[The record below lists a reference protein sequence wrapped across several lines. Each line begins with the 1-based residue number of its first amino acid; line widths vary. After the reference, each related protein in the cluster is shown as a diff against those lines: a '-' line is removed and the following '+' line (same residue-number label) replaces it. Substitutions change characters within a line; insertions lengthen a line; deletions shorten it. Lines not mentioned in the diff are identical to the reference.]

1 MANVT
6 YTVVWGDTLTAIAKR
21 YNTTVNKL
29 VQLNNIKNP
38 NYIVVGQK
46 LIISGTASTVTKNNT
61 SRAVIS
67 VFGLQSNTDR
77 TMYATWKWDKSNT
90 ENYQVKWYYD
100 TGDGVWFVGND
111 STVTE
116 KQCTYNAPSN
126 AKWVKFKVKPIS
138 KKRKVN
144 NKETSYW
151 TASWSTEKSY
161 SFSSNPPTT
170 PPVPTVTMENYTLKA
185 TLDNLDVNATQIEF
199 QVVKDDKSVFS
210 TGKATI
216 KTAHAAYSCAV
227 TAGHSYKVRAR
238 SVKGKVYSAWSNYSS
253 NSDTGPANPLKITKI
268 YAASDTSAYLE
279 WASVGTAETY
289 DLEYTTEKRYFDG
302 SNQTTTVSSI
312 AFAHYEITGLE
323 TGKEYF
329 FRVRAVNKN
338 GKSGWSEINSVVL
351 GKAPSAPTTW
361 SSSTTVTVGETL
373 TFYWVHNAEDKSK
386 QTFAQLEMKIGEET
400 ETIDIE
406 VKEEDTGSTDKNA
419 ETKTPTSL
427 YAINTS
433 EYTEGVEILWRV
445 RTAGTTKV
453 YGDWSV
459 QRSVK
464 VYAPPTLELS
474 VTNAAGDIFDTL
486 DSFPFYVYAL
496 AGPNTQ
502 VPIGYHVSITSNDI
516 YETVDDLGNSK
527 IVNAGDEVYSK
538 YFDISEELM
547 VEMSARN
554 VDLENNYGYKVTV
567 TVSMNSGLT
576 AEASKEFT
584 VAWEE
589 TEYEPNAEISI
600 DSEALTASIR
610 PHCEDENGM
619 SIPDILLSVYRREFD
634 GSFTEIA
641 TDIDSSSNT
650 FVTDPHPALDYARY
664 RVVAKTKST
673 GTVTYCDIA
682 GYPIGE
688 KAAVIQWEED
698 WTSFD
703 ISNEDEFEQPVWA
716 GSMLK
721 LPYNIDINDSH
732 KTDVAMVSY
741 IGRQY
746 PVTYYGTL
754 HSNTITLN
762 VAVDREDTETIYA
775 LRRLSMW
782 MGDVYYR
789 DPSGRGFWANVSVS
803 FSEKHLGV
811 TIPVTIDITRVEG
824 GI

>member
-6 YTVVWGDTLTAIAKR
+6 YTVVWGDTLTAIAKQ
-21 YNTTVNKL
+21 YNTTVSKL
-29 VQLNNIKNP
+29 VELNNITNP
-38 NYIVVGQK
+38 NYIVVGQV
-46 LIISGTASTVTKNNT
+46 LIVSGTASAVTKNNT
-61 SRAVIS
+61 SRAVIT

-100 TGDGVWFVGND
+100 TGDSVWFVGND

-116 KQCTYNAPSN
+116 KQCLYTAPSN
-126 AKWVKFKVKPIS
+126 AKRVKFKVKPIS

-151 TASWSTEKSY
+151 TAAWSTEKSY

-170 PPVPTVTMENYTLKA
+170 PPVPSVTIENYTLNA
-185 TLDNLDVNATQIEF
+185 TLDNLDVNGTQIEF

-216 KTAHAAYSCAV
+216 KTAHASYSCAV
-227 TAGHSYKVRAR
+227 AAGHSYKVRCR
-238 SVKGKVYSAWSNYSS
+238 SVKGKVYSDWSAYSS
-253 NSDTGPANPLKITKI
+253 NVNTGPANPLKITKI
-268 YAASDTSAYLE
+268 YAASTTSAYLE
-279 WASVGTAETY
+279 WPTVGTAETY
-289 DLEYTTEKRYFDG
+289 DLEYTTEKRYFDS

-312 AFAHYEITGLE
+312 TYAHYELTGLE

-329 FRVRAVNKN
+329 FRVRSVNKN

-361 SSSTTVTVGETL
+361 SSSTTVTVGDIL

-386 QTFAQLEMKIGEET
+386 QTYAELEL
-400 ETIDIE
+400 TIDGDTESITIE
-406 VKEEDTGSTDKNA
+406 VKEDTTSTDDDDEKV
-419 ETKTPTSL
+419 PTSL

-433 EYTEGVEILWRV
+433 EYSEGAEILWRV

-453 YGDWSV
+453 YGEWSV
-459 QRSVK
+459 QRTVK

-486 DSFPFYVYAL
+486 ETFPFYIYAL

-502 VPIGYHVSITSNDI
+502 VPIGYHVAIASNDA
-516 YETVDDLGNSK
+516 YETVDDIGNTK
-527 IVNAGDEVYSK
+527 NVNAGDEVYSK
-538 YFDISEELM
+538 YFDISEELL
-547 VEMSARN
+547 VEMSAGN
-554 VDLENNYGYKVTV
+554 INLENNISYKVTV

-576 AEASKEFT
+576 TEASAEFT
-584 VAWEE
+584 VAWTE
-589 TEYEPNAEISI
+589 TDYEPNAEISI
-600 DSEALTASIR
+600 DMEALTASIR
-610 PHCEDENGM
+610 PHCEFDT
-619 SIPDILLSVYRREFD
+619 LLSVYRREFD

-641 TDIDSSSNT
+641 TNIDSSSNT
-650 FVTDPHPALDYARY
+650 FVTDPHPALDFARY
-664 RVVAKTKST
+664 RIVAKAKDT
-673 GTVTYCDIA
+673 GTITYCDIP
-682 GYPIGE
+682 GYPIEE
-688 KAAVIQWEED
+688 KSVVIQWEED
-698 WTSFD
+698 WTTFD
-703 ISNEDEFEQPVWA
+703 ITNEDELEQPVWS

-732 KTDVAMVSY
+732 AKDVSLVSY
-741 IGRQY
+741 IGREY
-746 PVTYYGTL
+746 PVSYYGTL
-754 HSNTITLN
+754 HSNTITLRADIESDD
-762 VAVDREDTETIYA
+762 VETLYA
-775 LRRLSMW
+775 LRRLTMW
-782 MGDVYYR
+782 DGDVYYR
-789 DPSGRGFWANVSVS
+789 DPSGRCFWACVSVS